1 MSPLRQHHGISVDT
15 EEKKLKLKGKTLSS
29 VFWGGV
35 FAKFFPQTHVFKH
48 LEHLC
53 ELLCN
58 IIVKNAVENWRDR
71 TLVSWPNHDGRSQ
84 STRLQNSRVTWL
96 VGVTGCDVK
105 IIIRHNRH
113 VEHKSASSSGRSDLL
128 TAVFFLVDCFM
139 LGASLWAGSGIN

>member
-1 MSPLRQHHGISVDT
+1 MSPLRQHHGISVDM
-15 EEKKLKLKGKTLSS
+15 EEKKSKLKGKTLSS

-71 TLVSWPNHDGRSQ
+71 TLVSLTQPRRPLAKHQVTKLKSDMTGRCH
-84 STRLQNSRVTWL
+84 R
-96 VGVTGCDVK
+96 
-105 IIIRHNRH
+105 
-113 VEHKSASSSGRSDLL
+113 
-128 TAVFFLVDCFM
+128 M
-139 LGASLWAGSGIN
+139 